1 MRSKELVQSMGVAP
15 THLGCDR
22 QNPYEKTMQRGKVHA
37 APEIGRHTKMLLGVL
52 ACQCW
57 VALPFR
63 TPQII
68 CGKNILVEYILP
80 PQTPK
85 LPFIFLSLFLGTL
98 GRHCLPYS
106 LNFWLASGV

>member
-1 MRSKELVQSMGVAP
+1 MRSKEFVQSMGVVP
-15 THLGCDR
+15 THLGCNQ
-22 QNPYEKTMQRGKVHA
+22 QNHYEKTMQKVGVYA
-37 APEIGRHTKMLLGVL
+37 APEIGRHVKMFLGVL
-52 ACQCW
+52 AFQCW

-68 CGKNILVEYILP
+68 CGKYILVEYILS

-85 LPFIFLSLFLGTL
+85 LPLIFLSLSLGTL

-106 LNFWLASGV
+106 LNFWLAPGV